1 MYESVMYKT
10 DDGVEITLTPEIIR
24 SYLIKG
30 VGASTATTQE
40 IVQFMELCRHQ
51 RLNPFLKEAY
61 LIKPEAD
68 KPATILA
75 GKDAFA
81 KRAQR
86 NERFNGY
93 TAGVIVRVAQN
104 NDPIERVGSLVLPN
118 ETLVGGWAKVF
129 RSDWVVPAEI
139 TVALNEYKRATPI
152 WGSKPATMIRKVA
165 LVQALREAFPE
176 LAGMYAAEE
185 MDGGEPD
192 IATPPPIPAPTSRPM
207 GTATPFKA
215 AVTTSTQSK
224 PPIAAANPESAPA
237 SVPAPKHEPAVT
249 GTSVPASSAE
259 QEPAP
264 TTVAPPVP
272 VPVAEPDLE
281 DVFVFMGRTEKV
293 SPKGTPYNE
302 LHLLDTSGQ
311 QVTVISDVPAVIA
324 TAGTV
329 EKGHY
334 VNVCFAP
341 KGRSK
346 HMIAKGLAIMSP
358 SVCAE
363 ANS

>member
-61 LIKPEAD
+61 LIKPEEG

-93 TAGVIVRVAQN
+93 TAGVIVRVAQH
-104 NDPIERVGSLVLPN
+104 DAPVERVGSLVLPN

-139 TVALNEYKRATPI
+139 TVALNEYKRTTPI

-215 AVTTSTQSK
+215 AVTTPTQSK
-224 PPIAAANPESAPA
+224 PPIAAASPEPATA
-237 SVPAPKHEPAVT
+237 SVPTPKPEPAVT
-249 GTSVPASSAE
+249 ATSVPVSRPE
-259 QEPAP
+259 QEPVTVVPPASAP
-264 TTVAPPVP
+264 A
-272 VPVAEPDLE
+272 AEPNLE

-302 LHLLDTSGQ
+302 LHLLDTFGE

-324 TAGTV
+324 TASTV
-329 EKGHY
+329 KKGHY
-334 VNVCFAP
+334 VNVAFAP

-346 HMIAKGLAIMSP
+346 HMIAKGLEIMSP
-358 SVCAE
+358 SVYAE
-363 ANS
+363 TNS